1 MVYYSLSEYLLS
13 IGIATIAGLFGI
25 TLIRKMNPVENG
37 KLKVHI
43 ASLVFGAAIYFSY
56 LYGNMSGIQ
65 ANVDFFVGVGFLI
78 FNTWAVNTTINTIC
92 LREISFTKLIFSSII
107 FASCISLVNMIDI
120 WSEMVEHDLKMN
132 LLLFI
137 SANILLAGNVLAT
150 IRFIRQLRSVEKVHF
165 SWILFGSF
173 AIGMAFAS
181 IRFTLF
187 SSITLFS
194 TIDLFSNKDI
204 PIFEWVYLNNT
215 LLPLMI
221 NIFALVFLEL
231 VPGLFSEIH
240 SKEQKELI
248 IENQRRYETLFDNQA
263 VAIFT
268 LDPKGRILKLNN
280 AVQQLTGDSIDQ
292 FKKGSLFAEL
302 IHESK
307 EEEFVSYINEAFNG
321 SSQMFETKIS
331 AGNGDYKDVQITLI
345 PMFVKERL
353 ANINILAKDI
363 TEVIQTREQIQH
375 LAYHDS
381 LTGLPNRF
389 YFVKELTR
397 RIETSKRPAA
407 VCFLDLDRFK
417 VINDILGHQT
427 GDHLLLQ
434 LSERFTSFVK
444 EDIEVARMGGD
455 EFTFLFPEIAS
466 MEELET
472 KIEELLALIQTPFQI
487 ENQELYVTGSMGI
500 ALYPE
505 DSDTVED
512 LMKYADVAMYR
523 SKEKGKNTYQFYHQQ
538 NDEESKKVLLL
549 EKDIRKAMKEKEFEI
564 VYQPQM
570 KMSTGK
576 IFGVEALLRWNHPAE
591 GTILPSEFIPLAEEN
606 GLIHELGEWILRES
620 CRQINESKNEG
631 YGGLQLSVNISLK
644 QLYHQNFISIV
655 KRVIEE
661 EEFPPHLLDLEITES
676 MAMKDIE
683 YAKLIFNQLRA
694 LGVSI
699 SIDDFGTGYSSL
711 NHIKN
716 FPIDRVK
723 IDGAFIRDVPS
734 SAEAAIIIKTIVAM
748 TKNLNLLSIAEHVET
763 QEQYEFLQEIHC
775 DEMQGYYCS
784 PPVNAEELSELL
796 QDHNEKVLQGHRR

>member
-1 MVYYSLSEYLLS
+1 MVYYSLSEYVLS
-13 IGIATIAGLFGI
+13 IGIATIAGFFGI
-25 TLIRKMNPVENG
+25 TLIRKMREVENG
-37 KLKVHI
+37 QIKVHI
-43 ASLVFGAAIYFSY
+43 ASLVFGAIIYFSY
-56 LYGNMSGIQ
+56 LYGNMSGIE
-65 ANVDFFVGVGFLI
+65 ANVGVLLGIGFLI

-92 LREISFTKLIFSSII
+92 LREISFFKLIFSSII

-132 LLLFI
+132 ILLFI

-150 IRFIRQLRSVEKVHF
+150 IRFIRQIRSLERVGF
-165 SWILFGSF
+165 FWILFGSF

-194 TIDLFSNKDI
+194 TIDLFTNRNI

-240 SKEQKELI
+240 SKEQQELI
-248 IENQRRYETLFDNQA
+248 IENKRRYETLFDNQA

-268 LDPKGRILKLNN
+268 LDPKGKILKLNN
-280 AVQQLTGDSIDQ
+280 AVQQLTGYPIDQ
-292 FKKGSLFAEL
+292 LKKGSSFAEL

-307 EEEFVSYINEAFNG
+307 EDEFSSYIMEAVKG

-331 AGNGDYKDVQITLI
+331 TSEGKYIDVQITLI
-345 PMFVKERL
+345 PIFVKEKL

-389 YFVKELTR
+389 QFVKELQQ
-397 RIETSKRPAA
+397 RIETSKLPAA

-417 VINDILGHQT
+417 VINDVLGHQT
-427 GDHLLLQ
+427 GDRLLLQ

-444 EDIEVARMGGD
+444 EDVKVARMGGD
-455 EFTFLFPEIAS
+455 EFTFLFPEIPS
-466 MEELET
+466 MAELEN
-472 KIEELLALIQTPFQI
+472 KIEELMALIQTPFQI
-487 ENQELYVTGSMGI
+487 EKQELFVTGSMGI
-500 ALYPE
+500 SIYPN

-523 SKEKGKNTYQFYHQQ
+523 SKEKGKNTFEFYHQQ
-538 NDEESKKVLLL
+538 NDEESSKKLAL

-564 VYQPQM
+564 VYQPQV
-570 KMSTGK
+570 KVSTGK

-591 GTILPSEFIPLAEEN
+591 GLITPNKFISLAEEN
-606 GLIHELGEWILRES
+606 GLIHELGEWVLRES
-620 CRQINESKNEG
+620 CRQVNQWHNEG
-631 YGGLQLSVNISLK
+631 YSDLQLSVNISLK
-644 QLYHQNFISIV
+644 QLYHQNFISTV
-655 KRVIEE
+655 KRVIDEE
-661 EEFPPHLLDLEITES
+661 GFSTSLLDLEITES

-694 LGVSI
+694 LGISI

-723 IDGAFIRDVPS
+723 IDGSFIRDVPG
-734 SAEAAIIIKTIVAM
+734 SAEAAIIIKTIIAM
-748 TKNLNLLSIAEHVET
+748 TRNLNLLSIAEHVET
-763 QEQYEFLQEIHC
+763 KEQYEFLQEINC
-775 DEMQGYYCS
+775 DEIQGYYCS
-784 PPVNAEELSELL
+784 EPLNSFELSELL
-796 QDHNEKVLQGHRR
+796 QQDEKVLQGSVR